1 MITILMQILL
11 SKVRS
16 GSSGDMKMNIS
27 SKMKLAGRSA
37 LTVLLLSWSGLAAA
51 AEDSPAGITVS
62 KRDCQRVIAYQPSA
76 DVEYKPGV
84 DARGNAV
91 AGADLPGS
99 VIIEAPKSITIPLTL
114 ELAELFTLPGGTSA
128 EAGIGT
134 VTYDIGSGRL
144 EYNGQPLTD
153 PQMAAIA
160 AACAKMK
167 K

>member
-1 MITILMQILL
+1 MYFSRKLKTAGGAVLATLL
-11 SKVRS
+11 FSLPGV
-16 GSSGDMKMNIS
+16 
-27 SKMKLAGRSA
+27 ASA
-37 LTVLLLSWSGLAAA
+37 A
-51 AEDSPAGITVS
+51 DDDPAGIKVS
-62 KRDCQRVIAYQPSA
+62 KRDCQRVVAYQPSA
-76 DVEYKPGV
+76 DVDYKPGV
-84 DARGNAV
+84 DARGNPV
-91 AGADLPGS
+91 KSADLPGS

-114 ELAELFTLPGGTSA
+114 ELADLFTLPDGMSA

-134 VTYDIGSGRL
+134 VKYDIGSGRM

>member
-1 MITILMQILL
+1 MNF
-11 SKVRS
+11 SK
-16 GSSGDMKMNIS
+16 
-27 SKMKLAGRSA
+27 KLKLVGIA
-37 LTVLLLSWSGLAAA
+37 GLATLLVSLPGIAPA
-51 AEDSPAGITVS
+51 AEDDPAGIKVS

-114 ELAELFTLPGGTSA
+114 ELAELFALPGGTSA

-134 VTYDIGSGRL
+134 VKYDIGSGRL

>member
-1 MITILMQILL
+1 MYFC
-11 SKVRS
+11 R
-16 GSSGDMKMNIS
+16 
-27 SKMKLAGRSA
+27 KLKFAGGA
-37 LTVLLLSWSGLAAA
+37 GLAVLLLCTPWEGRAQTAGDA
-51 AEDSPAGITVS
+51 AEGITVS
-62 KRDCQRVIAYQPSA
+62 KRDCRRVTAYQPSG
-76 DVEYKPGV
+76 DVDYKPGV

-91 AGADLPGS
+91 AGANLPGS
-99 VIIEAPKSITIPLTL
+99 VIIEAPKTITIPLTL
-114 ELAELFTLPGGTSA
+114 ELADLFALPPGMEA

-134 VTYDIGSGRL
+134 VKYDIGSGKL